1 MDMFTFGKRLKE
13 IRESKNVSAEVLGE
27 AIGVNKTTIHRYE
40 KGDFKSIKQDRL
52 EAIANYLSVSS
63 DYLIGKSEEKINL
76 ETVISLHKKKNIEI
90 NDILKLTTELLQR
103 EGVTLNGKPVDK
115 DTVWNITYAIEIS
128 LETAKRKG
136 SGK

>member
-13 IRESKNVSAEVLGE
+13 TRESKNVSAEVLGE

-52 EAIANYLSVSS
+52 DAIANFLNVDS
-63 DYLIGKSEEKINL
+63 DYLIGKSDEKISV
-76 ETVISLHKKKNIEI
+76 ETVVSLHKKKNIEI

-128 LETAKRKG
+128 LETAKRK
-136 SGK
+136 KER

>member
-13 IRESKNVSAEVLGE
+13 SRESKNISAEVLGE

-52 EAIANYLSVSS
+52 EAIANFLSVDI
-63 DYLIGKSEEKINL
+63 DYLIGKSDEKVNL
-76 ETVISLHKKKNIEI
+76 NTVVSLHKKKNIEI

-103 EGVTLNGKPVDK
+103 EGVVLDGKPIDK

-128 LETAKRKG
+128 LETAKRKRER
-136 SGK
+136 

>member
-13 IRESKNVSAEVLGE
+13 SRESKNISAEVLGE

-52 EAIANYLSVSS
+52 EAIANFLSVDS
-63 DYLIGKSEEKINL
+63 DYLIGKKDDKISL
-76 ETVISLHKKKNIEI
+76 ETVVSLHKKKNIDV
-90 NDILKLTTELLQR
+90 NDILKMTTELLQR
-103 EGVTLNGKPVDK
+103 EGVVLDGKPIDK

-128 LETAKRKG
+128 LETAKRKRER
-136 SGK
+136 

>member
-13 IRESKNVSAEVLGE
+13 TRESKNVSAEVLGE

-52 EAIANYLSVSS
+52 EAIANFLNVDS
-63 DYLIGKSEEKINL
+63 DYLIGKSDEKISV
-76 ETVISLHKKKNIEI
+76 ETVVSLHKKKNIDI
-90 NDILKLTTELLQR
+90 NDILRLTTDLLQR

-128 LETAKRKG
+128 LETAKRK
-136 SGK
+136 KER

>member
-1 MDMFTFGKRLKE
+1 MDMLTFGKRLKE
-13 IRESKNVSAEVLGE
+13 VRESKSIKAEELGE

-52 EAIANYLSVSS
+52 EAISNFLSVSS
-63 DYLIGKSEEKINL
+63 DYLIGKSDDKVSF
-76 ETVISLHKKKNIEI
+76 ETIVSLHKKKNIDV

-128 LETAKRKG
+128 LETAKRKRER
-136 SGK
+136 